1 MFRTRLLLDIAKPS
15 VRQGLRDCHDMHRT
29 LLKAFPDVS
38 RVQAGLLYRVVSG
51 EQKVMVY
58 LQSHLE
64 PDVEKLAPKGLCL
77 DLNGQPRDVSVLR
90 EKFARGKQF
99 KFNLLCY
106 PCKKVGGDG
115 KNSKRVFLRQLK
127 ERESWLSR
135 KAGQYGFVVNH
146 TLEKASFSL
155 NGQKDNAPIRYYAV
169 EFEGGLTIEDESEFW
184 KAYSGG
190 IGAGKAYGLGLLLL
204 AR

>member
-1 MFRTRLLLDIAKPS
+1 
-15 VRQGLRDCHDMHRT
+15 MHRT
-29 LLKAFPDVS
+29 LLKAFPAVS

-51 EQKVMVY
+51 DQKVMVY

-64 PDVEKLAPKGLCL
+64 PDVKKLKQSGLCL

-90 EKFARGKQF
+90 EKFKQGKRF

-106 PCKKVGGDG
+106 PCKKIGGDG
-115 KNSKRVFLRQLK
+115 KNSKRVFLRQSK

-135 KAGQYGFVVNH
+135 KAGQYGFVVNY
-146 TLEKASFSL
+146 TLEKTSFSL
-155 NGQKDNAPIRYYAV
+155 NGQKDNAPVRYYAV
-169 EFEGGLTIEDESEFW
+169 EFQGELTIEDEQGFW
-184 KAYSGG
+184 KAYSNG